1 MQSSTET
8 KRFKRGDV
16 REDGRVF
23 WRHDL
28 RSPGGEYWMA
38 REKFE
43 ASLQDVRAR
52 AASYYTKNRASINA
66 RDAARRAKFKEAR
79 LEKLNHPG
87 IKRLKRGDVRDDGRV
102 FWRYA
107 YSCSGGERWV
117 TKEQFESRR
126 SASVSRSA
134 EYRLENRELIQK
146 RRADYY
152 ARPEVKARLSAYNH
166 TRRKQDPLFV
176 MKCRLRRRTHHAFA
190 RIGKSKPT
198 KSEELL
204 GCSWEKAKAY
214 IEKQFAPGMSWEN
227 RSEWHIDHVIPLASA
242 YDEYTTRMLCHF
254 TNLKPLWKR
263 ENSSKNDAWYPPE
276 YHI

>member
-23 WRHDL
+23 WQYNP
-28 RSPGGEYWMA
+28 RSPDGEYWLA

-43 ASLQDVRAR
+43 ARLQDVRAHY
-52 AASYYTKNRASINA
+52 AEYCLENRERI
-66 RDAARRAKFKEAR
+66 R
-79 LEKLNHPG
+79 
-87 IKRLKRGDVRDDGRV
+87 KR
-102 FWRYA
+102 
-107 YSCSGGERWV
+107 E
-117 TKEQFESRR
+117 
-126 SASVSRSA
+126 A
-134 EYRLENRELIQK
+134 EYRLENRERIRK
-146 RRADYY
+146 RMAEYRT
-152 ARPEVKARLSAYNH
+152 RPEVKALRSAYERARL
-166 TRRKQDPLFV
+166 RRKQDPLFA
-176 MKCRLRRRTHHAFA
+176 MKRRLRRRTHHAFA

-198 KSEELL
+198 ESEELL
-204 GCSWEKAKAY
+204 GCSWEKAKAH

-242 YDEYTTRMLCHF
+242 YDEYTTMMLCHF

-263 ENSSKNDAWYPPE
+263 ENASKNDAWYPPE